1 MRVVSLVRRYLP
13 SVTVAS
19 GVASA
24 VVLVVI
30 LLAVSGLLVPP
41 ADVEAAPPVGV
52 SVSQGSTSLVC
63 PGPAEL
69 VSGDGV
75 TFDSEFGQEAASSS
89 TLVEAFALG
98 RPGGPAPAGGYR
110 PGLDGDAE
118 RVGLVPE
125 RSLGSGLSVPDV
137 SGPGVLTAQAA
148 DSRAALLA
156 GATLARADSGDLRAL
171 ASERCLEPAG
181 SAWLITGNTEIGSSA
196 RLVLLNPGRTSA
208 TVDLEAWG
216 AVGPVDLG
224 AAVSVLVPP
233 GSERA
238 LLLEAFAPDEPQLAV
253 RLTVSGGGVAAFVQS
268 SSLDGFVPAGVDLSG
283 PSEAPAT
290 TVVIPGVVIE
300 DSDIDAAHPS
310 VLRVVNPGSSPATV
324 RLRMLHADGERLIP
338 GAATRIVE
346 AGTVSDISLAGVP
359 AGDYAAELVS
369 DQPVTAAALLTRV
382 GSASEDD
389 PDLEVLD
396 RAWLPAGAT
405 FRTAL
410 VPIPSLGQEVDSAR
424 VVVANAGAHQV
435 GLQYR
440 VVESG
445 GWVRS
450 ASVVAVPARSVAV
463 LTGEDLQGAI
473 GVELVALRTAGA
485 DDGVVD
491 DPGLVASVVL
501 EADTA
506 DGPLVAGVGAQPD
519 AESAGTVAVRLPNR

>member
-1 MRVVSLVRRYLP
+1 MRFLGLVRRYLP

-52 SVSQGSTSLVC
+52 SVAHGSASLVC
-63 PGPAEL
+63 AGPAEL
-69 VSGDGV
+69 VSGGGV
-75 TFDSEFGQEAASSS
+75 TFDSEFGQESASSS

-110 PGLDGDAE
+110 PGLDGGAE
-118 RVGLVPE
+118 QVALAPE
-125 RSLGSGLSVPDV
+125 RSLGSGLSVREVD
-137 SGPGVLTAQAA
+137 GPGVLTAEPV
-148 DSRAALLA
+148 DTRAALVA

-171 ASERCLEPAG
+171 ASERCLEPSG
-181 SAWLITGNTEIGSSA
+181 SAWLIAGSTEIGSSA
-196 RLVLLNPGRTSA
+196 RLVLLNPGQTAA
-208 TVDLEAWG
+208 TVDMEAWG

-238 LLLEAFAPDEPQLAV
+238 LLLEAFAPDEPRLAL

-283 PSEAPAT
+283 PAEAPSA
-290 TVVIPGVVIE
+290 TVVIPGVVLE

-310 VLRVVNPGSSPATV
+310 VLRVVNPGSAPATV

-396 RAWLPAGAT
+396 RAWLPAAPT

-410 VPIPSLGQEVDSAR
+410 VPLPSLGQQVASAK
-424 VVVANAGAHQV
+424 VVVANPGAREV

-450 ASVVAVPARSVAV
+450 ASVVAVPARSVTV
-463 LTGEDLQGAI
+463 LTGEDLDGAL
-473 GVELVALRTAGA
+473 GVELVALRTS
-485 DDGVVD
+485 GVD
-491 DPGLVASVVL
+491 ELGLVASVVL
-501 EADTA
+501 EAEAA

-519 AESAGTVAVRLPNR
+519 VESAGTVSVRLPNR